1 MLVALLVPVAVLG
14 WLLLRTDDAPEP
26 AASPSAAAPTPH
38 AAPPRCDD
46 AVAPPGDGDVVE
58 ADVDGR
64 GCALALLVGEEDVD
78 GQPALVLTVPS
89 EAGELAGRYAVG
101 VPGDRLLA
109 GDWDCDGS
117 ETPAVVRDDGT
128 TYLFDGYG
136 ALDPVPGPT
145 LPHGAE
151 PAVVTDAGGCDLLVE
166 AS

>member
-1 MLVALLVPVAVLG
+1 MLVALLVPVVVLG

-46 AVAPPGDGDVVE
+46 AADPPGDGDVVE

-64 GCALALLVGEEDVD
+64 GCALPLLVGEEAVD